1 MIKRKLLAIIG
12 GSMSVVLAA
21 TTALTLAISGPR
33 NTMSLNALSNNDAVA
48 YGISGMFDSATSSV
62 NTLSQVI
69 ETISENKASLSVG
82 FDINSIE
89 NLDELSGLGAN
100 LDINFD
106 TDNNQ
111 YSFDVNAVYGA
122 IELFNAVLYMD
133 EKEFAASLPSLYDGV
148 ITIAYDN
155 LEEDMENSF
164 FGSVLKEQGFDINE
178 FKEELDA
185 VLAQAESYSVAAPDI
200 DFTDL
205 CEDLQDIIKKGY
217 LEAMNN
223 MNVTNNGKQPLN
235 GGDYQCYTASISVAD
250 LSNIA
255 KDVIICLL
263 KSDEFGEYLDYIME
277 IYTVSALD
285 STDEYEDIYNSIS
298 GIDMNYSD
306 NLKSYAPII
315 ETYWPTI
322 VSSIENVLGKNIAFT
337 IYLTD
342 TVETAGFEIYAS
354 LNSDGSIN
362 YNKIATTGAEAAVIL
377 KADFTGGKEIGDYTH
392 FYIEELEFGKSK
404 VLGDYNIKMEDSG
417 DFTLDIS
424 ISEEGEFIGGYKAN
438 GKYTNNDP
446 FFTLD
451 IDSLKYITEDI
462 TLFDIGLHISFKPID
477 SVTKPSDSPEY
488 NVWDMDEMEFVS
500 LLEEIVDNAGKI
512 EGLFKSIFD

>member
-250 LSNIA
+250 L
-255 KDVIICLL
+255 
-263 KSDEFGEYLDYIME
+263 
-277 IYTVSALD
+277 
-285 STDEYEDIYNSIS
+285 
-298 GIDMNYSD
+298 
-306 NLKSYAPII
+306 
-315 ETYWPTI
+315 
-322 VSSIENVLGKNIAFT
+322 
-337 IYLTD
+337 
-342 TVETAGFEIYAS
+342 
-354 LNSDGSIN
+354 
-362 YNKIATTGAEAAVIL
+362 
-377 KADFTGGKEIGDYTH
+377 
-392 FYIEELEFGKSK
+392 
-404 VLGDYNIKMEDSG
+404 
-417 DFTLDIS
+417 
-424 ISEEGEFIGGYKAN
+424 
-438 GKYTNNDP
+438 
-446 FFTLD
+446 
-451 IDSLKYITEDI
+451 
-462 TLFDIGLHISFKPID
+462 
-477 SVTKPSDSPEY
+477 
-488 NVWDMDEMEFVS
+488 
-500 LLEEIVDNAGKI
+500 
-512 EGLFKSIFD
+512 